1 MTRDR
6 QKRKIRKGI
15 LITAV
20 LLCIAMLAGG
30 CSAKTAY
37 IETGTQ
43 DAAPDQSEFSTA
55 APQETENA
63 GTDMQETVSIEE
75 TADGAQSAR
84 ETPQETETVPET
96 MPQPDPPTYVDPEVL
111 YVTAKLNVRSGP
123 SVGYE
128 VVGKL
133 PRGTAVERIGYQ
145 GNWSLIRYEGR
156 ECYVSAEYLS
166 SEAPSVQKD
175 GIGNY
180 YGDGTGPLVCIDAG
194 HQRKGNNDQEPV
206 GPGAGETKK
215 KVSYGTSGRF
225 TGKAE
230 YELTLEVS
238 LALKDEL
245 LRRGYQVVMVRES
258 NDVNISN
265 AERADIANDW
275 GAGAFV
281 RIHANG
287 SENADKNGIMTISPT
302 QNNPYCGGIYEDS
315 RALSDAVVNSAAD
328 ATGAKNN
335 GVWETDTMSGINWCK
350 VPVTIVEMGYMT
362 NETEDNLLSSSD
374 YQEKMVTGIAN
385 GLDSYFGR

>member
-30 CSAKTAY
+30 SSAKTAY

-43 DAAPDQSEFSTA
+43 DTAPDQSEYSTA
-55 APQETENA
+55 APQKTENA
-63 GTDMQETVSIEE
+63 GTDMQENVSIEE

-84 ETPQETETVPET
+84 ETLQETET
-96 MPQPDPPTYVDPEVL
+96 MPQLDPPTYVDPEVL

-123 SVGYE
+123 SVDYE

-145 GNWSLIRYEGR
+145 GDWSLIRYEDR

-194 HQRKGNNDQEPV
+194 HQRRGNNDQEPV

-275 GAGAFV
+275 DAGAFV

-374 YQEKMVTGIAN
+374 YQAKMVTGIAD